1 MHVFTVP
8 HTCTHTCKYIHTHAH
23 TDTHTHTHTHSH
35 THTHT
40 YTYTHTLTHTHT
52 PQSQW
57 RLHTVEELT
66 EVDTMVKRLF
76 KKASEQIVR
85 NCEYY
90 RVAIQREIDERARA
104 TSVQQHSYSPHPHS
118 TFRYPSPTEAHEPRP
133 HYNQQ
138 TSHNREFVERI
149 NSGGK
154 VDFPVQNGTIKPRL
168 SKNQIQNLE
177 ETFV

>member
-1 MHVFTVP
+1 MYTHTHTRTRT
-8 HTCTHTCKYIHTHAH
+8 HTCTHTHLHAH
-23 TDTHTHTHTHSH
+23 THTRT
-35 THTHT
+35 
-40 YTYTHTLTHTHT
+40 
-52 PQSQW
+52 QGQW
-57 RLHTVEELT
+57 RQHTQEGLT

-76 KKASEQIVR
+76 KKASEQVVR

-90 RVAIQREIDERARA
+90 RVAINREIDERARSA
-104 TSVQQHSYSPHPHS
+104 SVQQQRPYSPHPPS
-118 TFRYPSPTEAHEPRP
+118 TFRYPSPPTEVQEPRP
-133 HYNQQ
+133 QYDQL
-138 TSHNREFVERI
+138 TSRDRGFVHRI